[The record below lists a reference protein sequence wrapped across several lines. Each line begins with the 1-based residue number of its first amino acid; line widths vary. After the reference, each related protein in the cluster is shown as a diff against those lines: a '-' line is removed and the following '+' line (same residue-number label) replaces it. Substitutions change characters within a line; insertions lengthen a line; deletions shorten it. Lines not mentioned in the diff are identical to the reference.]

1 LYAKINDLAA
11 GIATTDKFKK
21 FSRTNDEFLHVFWD
35 SLAPIQKIDAFFA
48 SHRMKATPRTVT
60 GLLKEILPFAM
71 PVG

>member
-21 FSRTNDEFLHVFWD
+21 FFWINDEFLHAFWD
-35 SLAPIQKIDAFFA
+35 SLAPTQKIDAFFPA
-48 SHRMKATPRTVT
+48 IEWKRPHVAVM
-60 GLLKEILPFAM
+60 GLLKEILPFAI